1 MKKSLMV
8 ALAVILAL
16 IVGATGVFAAGD
28 GCFTDA
34 DGDGICDNRGTNE
47 GAGKGDRNGNG
58 CGGGSYIDVDGDG
71 VCDNR
76 GTGTGGGGHHGNGNG
91 CR

>member
-34 DGDGICDNRGTNE
+34 DGED
-47 GAGKGDRNGNG
+47 A
-58 CGGGSYIDVDGDG
+58 DGDG

>member
-34 DGDGICDNRGTNE
+34 DGDG
-47 GAGKGDRNGNG
+47 
-58 CGGGSYIDVDGDG
+58 